1 MSGEHHQ
8 QKTSAPLDGSRP
20 LTGVTTVRV
29 VPKVNAVGVVKMRL
43 VSMAVLVASWTVVSR
58 IHVLELGTVWVAA
71 TDVTVAGERVMVE
84 L

>member
-1 MSGEHHQ
+1 MGRGQSQ
-8 QKTSAPLDGSRP
+8 QEEAAALNGSRK

-43 VSMAVLVASWTVVSR
+43 VSMAVLVASWTTVSR
-58 IHVLELGTVWVAA
+58 THVLELGTVWVAA
-71 TDVTVAGERVMVE
+71 TDVTVAGERVIVE